1 MNSLEKLFNEKLTE
15 NGDISY
21 KSTGNDMLD
30 FLFMSAFFEKHLK
43 QVYKKVGTGEKW
55 RLFAMFMRDPRLG
68 LGRRDLG
75 RYLMYYTKVLPENV
89 PKCGRYDDLLEMGKY
104 REEYLE
110 QIVNDGLGKGIY
122 LAKKWL
128 PRLNSKNRDIAQY
141 ICTSYGISEK
151 KYRRRIKLDTT
162 ENLLSRQRTDEID
175 FEKVP
180 SLAMLKYYNRFLRG
194 EDTSYRFQEYLEKV
208 NAVRQDEQEI
218 KENIKGLE
226 EELSACMKKVGL
238 VRYNAFKD
246 TGSDLSFALAILD
259 GNNNGVILNGIYSR
273 EISNIYAKKI
283 TQGNAVNK
291 LSEEEEQALKQAMMM

>member
-1 MNSLEKLFNEKLTE
+1 MFEEFL
-15 NGDISY
+15 
-21 KSTGNDMLD
+21 KSQACIIILILSNILLV
-30 FLFMSAFFEKHLK
+30 FLFIFNFIKYCSLNKK
-43 QVYKKVGTGEKW
+43 YKK
-55 RLFAMFMRDPRLG
+55 FMKKLS
-68 LGRRDLG
+68 
-75 RYLMYYTKVLPENV
+75 KSINI
-89 PKCGRYDDLLEMGKY
+89 
-104 REEYLE
+104 EE
-110 QIVNDGLGKGIY
+110 
-122 LAKKWL
+122 A
-128 PRLNSKNRDIAQY
+128 
-141 ICTSYGISEK
+141 
-151 KYRRRIKLDTT
+151 
-162 ENLLSRQRTDEID
+162 
-175 FEKVP
+175 
-180 SLAMLKYYNRFLRG
+180 LK
-194 EDTSYRFQEYLEKV
+194 EYLEKV